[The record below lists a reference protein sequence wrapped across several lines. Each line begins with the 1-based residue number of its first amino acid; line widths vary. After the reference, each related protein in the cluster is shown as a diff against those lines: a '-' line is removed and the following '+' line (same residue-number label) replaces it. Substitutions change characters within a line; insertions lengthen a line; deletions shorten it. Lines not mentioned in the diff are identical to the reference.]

1 MRIGYWNLGTVA
13 TPSIVVVAVMV
24 VVNLFTISI
33 RRPKL
38 AGGFAARVGLAYIVK
53 PTVAFTARL
62 CFRWYK
68 INFPAI
74 VAAYSL
80 IRLNR
85 HKRNANQD
93 GADDEGG
100 DGVRQRRE
108 QADAMFR
115 ILRFAFGSGLCLLF
129 H

>member
-1 MRIGYWNLGTVA
+1 
-13 TPSIVVVAVMV
+13 MV
-24 VVNLFTISI
+24 VVNLFAIAI
-33 RRPKL
+33 LRPKL

-62 CFRWYK
+62 CFLWYK

-74 VAAYSL
+74 VAADSL

-85 HKRNANQD
+85 YKRNANQD

-100 DGVRQRRE
+100 DGVRQRGE
-108 QADAMFR
+108 
-115 ILRFAFGSGLCLLF
+115 
-129 H
+129 